1 MESVVLLVEG
11 NNGVADIIRRH
22 LEPAR
27 WRVEHHLT
35 SDTALVWL
43 EQHTPQLTVLDVD
56 IPRGWNVCTQLRKV
70 LPDVPVIIVSR
81 RFGRDVFIEHQK
93 LETRADAYHQL
104 PQDEPAFGITLGLY
118 ATRRPP
124 APNEPSQSGF
134 RVVTRQRLHSTQSRG
149 ISPAPGANPAPPPV
163 PNAGPAGDIIARL
176 EQKAADQAREVERLK
191 QLVVALEVE
200 RDAVKENAHRQAM
213 QLMSLQTATDASAEQ
228 ELLHLKQRVAQLETE
243 ALATTARGSEA
254 GEQALAGLRKE
265 RDELLKR
272 LGDATA
278 ERRQAVDAA
287 TARATQLATELDALK
302 AEFATRENG
311 WRGERISLQ
320 QQLNALN
327 ALEGDDTV
335 QVSTDILD
343 RTREDARQQ
352 ATEAAD
358 QLARASTQLS
368 QLATE
373 LAQAHRDRME
383 LQQKVQALET
393 RLAEVAAAAVS
404 SDSLAAAEA
413 RLAEAVARAETAES
427 AWSGLN
433 ARLEQTHRL
442 LDERTRDVDQL
453 TLGRKD
459 TENALATSRKL
470 MREYAAEAG
479 RKAEELR
486 EADQRLRALET
497 EVGTLCARA
506 DDAQREADF
515 QRSLVAMLEVEVAQF
530 KTSPPPPPV
539 DPLADERAARLSGRV
554 AGARDEVLRLRTFLD
569 IAQGSLEALIERVA
583 SDFETATASLHAV
596 TLALVEEEGVVPP
609 APPEDAGDEAPEEP
623 PPPPESV

>member
-1 MESVVLLVEG
+1 
-11 NNGVADIIRRH
+11 
-22 LEPAR
+22 
-27 WRVEHHLT
+27 
-35 SDTALVWL
+35 
-43 EQHTPQLTVLDVD
+43 
-56 IPRGWNVCTQLRKV
+56 
-70 LPDVPVIIVSR
+70 
-81 RFGRDVFIEHQK
+81 
-93 LETRADAYHQL
+93 
-104 PQDEPAFGITLGLY
+104 
-118 ATRRPP
+118 
-124 APNEPSQSGF
+124 
-134 RVVTRQRLHSTQSRG
+134 
-149 ISPAPGANPAPPPV
+149 
-163 PNAGPAGDIIARL
+163 
-176 EQKAADQAREVERLK
+176 
-191 QLVVALEVE
+191 
-200 RDAVKENAHRQAM
+200 
-213 QLMSLQTATDASAEQ
+213 
-228 ELLHLKQRVAQLETE
+228 
-243 ALATTARGSEA
+243 
-254 GEQALAGLRKE
+254 
-265 RDELLKR
+265 
-272 LGDATA
+272 
-278 ERRQAVDAA
+278 
-287 TARATQLATELDALK
+287 
-302 AEFATRENG
+302 
-311 WRGERISLQ
+311 
-320 QQLNALN
+320 LN